1 MLDNGSVSS
10 ERGDVKPSTGGAEP
24 ETESSPAQSSGSSE
38 SAETAGSAEVTDS
51 VDEQAEQALPP
62 RRVAVLA
69 IVAPLALAIDIISK
83 VLVVA
88 YLEAENKPPL
98 KLLGGL
104 VYFDV
109 IRNSGAAFSMA
120 TGMTWILSLVAV
132 AVVVALIII
141 APRLRSTGWA
151 IGLGLVLAGALGN
164 LLDRIF
170 RAPGPLRGYVVD
182 FISLFWPNGEHYA
195 VFNFA
200 DSCICVGGA
209 LIVVMAILGRDY
221 DGGVSRR
228 RRLAEQ
234 GAVSRSSDSRS

>member
-1 MLDNGSVSS
+1 M
-10 ERGDVKPSTGGAEP
+10 
-24 ETESSPAQSSGSSE
+24 PA
-38 SAETAGSAEVTDS
+38 
-51 VDEQAEQALPP
+51 
-62 RRVAVLA
+62 RRIAVFA

-88 YLEAENKPPL
+88 NLEAQNKPPL

-109 IRNSGAAFSMA
+109 IRNSGAAFSTA
-120 TGMTWILSLVAV
+120 TGMTWILSLVAI
-132 AVVVALIII
+132 AVVVALIVI

-164 LLDRIF
+164 LVDRIF
-170 RAPGPLRGYVVD
+170 RSPGPLRGHVVD

-200 DSCICVGGA
+200 DACICVGGA
-209 LIVVMAILGRDY
+209 LIVLMAILGRDY
-221 DGGVSRR
+221 DGGISRR
-228 RRLAEQ
+228 RKLAEQ
-234 GAVSRSSDSRS
+234 GAGGRSSGSSS